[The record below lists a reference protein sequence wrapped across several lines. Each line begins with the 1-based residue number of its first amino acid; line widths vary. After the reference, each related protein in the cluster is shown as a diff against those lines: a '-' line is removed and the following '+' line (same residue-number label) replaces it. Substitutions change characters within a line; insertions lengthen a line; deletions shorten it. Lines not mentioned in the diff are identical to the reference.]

1 MAVSKTTSKTTATK
15 TTAKAKTIKAAAEKE
30 VVHEVVEEKIVEEP
44 VKVVESKPRQFNPT
58 DLILCRSVTAG
69 WLGVSGKSG
78 QYYVFENF
86 GDECEIEYQDLF
98 ALKSRHSN
106 YIYAPHFVI
115 EDDELLANPRW
126 ADVAKFYDDEVYTQE
141 DVDAVL
147 NLPITGFKSALKAM
161 PRGLAKSLQVKVAE
175 KIEDGTFDSLQ
186 KIKIIDEEFG
196 TDFRSIL
203 AE

>member
-1 MAVSKTTSKTTATK
+1 MATTTRKRTTKSTV
-15 TTAKAKTIKAAAEKE
+15 AEAVKE
-30 VVHEVVEEKIVEEP
+30 QQPVVEET
-44 VKVVESKPRQFNPT
+44 VVEKKPRTAPKAEPKKEVHQFNQT

-115 EDDELLANPRW
+115 EDEELLENPRW
-126 ADVAKFYDDEVYTQE
+126 ADVAKFYEEEVYSLE
-141 DVDAVL
+141 DVNAVL
-147 NLPITGFKSALKAM
+147 NLPVSNFKAALKQL
-161 PRGLAKSLQVKVAE
+161 PKGLAKSLQVEVAS
-175 KIEDGTFDSLQ
+175 KIEDGSFDSLQ
-186 KIKIIDEEFG
+186 KIKIIDEVFG